1 MAVLYDAQEGAR
13 EVKAVT
19 VENIHDA
26 AKVGDV
32 QVIMRFIDSDKK
44 LIDSKDG
51 RGITPLG
58 VAVGFNRLEAI
69 KTLLASGASPNL
81 TDSQGDDGCL
91 SGSLTTLLSSS
102 GFVICCCC
110 TRMSTCTCRVLRVLV
125 PHQLLFPGF
134 WCIFRV

>member
-1 MAVLYDAQEGAR
+1 MSVQEGER

-19 VENIHDA
+19 VESIHDA

-58 VAVGFNRLEAI
+58 VAVGFNRLDAI

-81 TDSQGDDGCL
+81 TDSQGDDCFSAAYPL
-91 SGSLTTLLSSS
+91 KLRR
-102 GFVICCCC
+102 FICCCTGTN
-110 TRMSTCTCRVLRVLV
+110 TRTCRVQS
-125 PHQLLFPGF
+125 H
-134 WCIFRV
+134 